1 MCLKIITP
9 FKFVKIYLS
18 FSYYAI
24 SENMCYKFVIWSIKE
39 KRFWENKY
47 IAVIKNL
54 AAQEVTMNI
63 PNLITSL
70 RFLLVP
76 VFLYYFFSPIY
87 YGLEIS
93 AAIFLLSG
101 LTDTLD
107 GYIARKY
114 NQVTKLG
121 MVLDPLADKLML
133 ITVLV
138 SVTLSNNIP
147 IWIISIVT
155 FKEILMIIG
164 ALSLL
169 KENNIVVPAN
179 IFGKLSTLL
188 AYIAIIA
195 VLFELPLNRQILYAY
210 VTATIL
216 ALGIYLKGFLSIK
229 KRQQFELIKK

>member
-1 MCLKIITP
+1 
-9 FKFVKIYLS
+9 
-18 FSYYAI
+18 
-24 SENMCYKFVIWSIKE
+24 
-39 KRFWENKY
+39 
-47 IAVIKNL
+47 
-54 AAQEVTMNI
+54 MNI

-70 RFLLVP
+70 RFLLIP
-76 VFLYYFFSPIY
+76 VFMYFFFSTIH
-87 YGLEIS
+87 YGLEIA

-101 LTDTLD
+101 LSDTLD

-155 FKEILMIIG
+155 FKEILMMIG
-164 ALSLL
+164 AFSLL

-229 KRQQFELIKK
+229 KRQQFELK

>member
-1 MCLKIITP
+1 
-9 FKFVKIYLS
+9 
-18 FSYYAI
+18 
-24 SENMCYKFVIWSIKE
+24 
-39 KRFWENKY
+39 
-47 IAVIKNL
+47 
-54 AAQEVTMNI
+54 MNI

-70 RFLLVP
+70 RFLLIPIFV
-76 VFLYYFFSPIY
+76 YYFFSTIH

-93 AAIFLLSG
+93 IVIFLLSG
-101 LTDTLD
+101 LTDIMD

-114 NQVTKLG
+114 NQITKLG

-147 IWIISIVT
+147 VWIISIVT

-164 ALSLL
+164 AFSLL
-169 KENNIVVPAN
+169 KENNVVVPAN

-195 VLFELPLNRQILYAY
+195 VLFELPFNRQILYAY
-210 VTATIL
+210 VAVTIL
-216 ALGIYLKGFLSIK
+216 ALVVYLKGFLSIK
-229 KRQQFELIKK
+229 KQEQYDLK